1 MLAMYFLSLNKIFDS
16 TDKIH
21 DLFSRTD
28 PSTGMTILKFTVV
41 CIAVLSSIKLPQDM
55 EKVLMVSGG
64 LFGTVILVLFP
75 ILIYNKT

>member
-1 MLAMYFLSLNKIFDS
+1 
-16 TDKIH
+16 
-21 DLFSRTD
+21 
-28 PSTGMTILKFTVV
+28 VV

-64 LFGTVILVLFP
+64 LFGTVILILFP